1 MIENKD
7 IIQEVFE
14 VLSDNG
20 IDIERVSHLMDGE
33 WVESN
38 EPDIRTGWYNGVDG
52 FYFNKSDYGNFN
64 KEQVESLFPM
74 TIQGKQIELVDVS
87 YTDYDDDRIW
97 KSSIAFIIK

>member
-20 IDIERVSHLMDGE
+20 IDIERVSHLMNGE

>member
-20 IDIERVSHLMDGE
+20 IDIERVSHLMNGE

-74 TIQGKQIELVDVS
+74 NIQGKQIELVDVS

-97 KSSIAFIIK
+97 KASIAFIIK

>member
-14 VLSDNG
+14 VLSNNN
-20 IDIERVSHLMDGE
+20 IDIERKECLVDGKWIE
-33 WVESN
+33 LN
-38 EPDIRTGWYNGVDG
+38 EPDTRTGWYNGVDG
-52 FYFNKSDYGNFN
+52 FYFNKSDFGHFN

-74 TIQGKQIELVDVS
+74 NIQGKQIELVDVS

-97 KSSIAFIIK
+97 KASIAFIIK

>member
-20 IDIERVSHLMDGE
+20 IDIECVSHLVNGE